1 MEKLDIEKI
10 KEEIKNNLSERRYN
24 HSVGTMKRAEK
35 MAKIYNVD
43 VEKAKLAGLTHDMA
57 KELSQE
63 EKLKYVKENN
73 IKIDEVERL
82 CPDLLHGKIAAH
94 MCKVKYGFDE
104 DMQEAIAFH
113 TTGKVN
119 MSILGKI
126 IFLADITEENRNYE
140 DTGKLRELSEK
151 NLDEAMLYALNKT
164 IEKTVKTNKLLH
176 PDSVNSRNHILSV
189 NYKM

>member
-24 HSVGTMKRAEK
+24 HSIGTMKRAEK

>member
-1 MEKLDIEKI
+1 
-10 KEEIKNNLSERRYN
+10 
-24 HSVGTMKRAEK
+24 
-35 MAKIYNVD
+35 
-43 VEKAKLAGLTHDMA
+43 
-57 KELSQE
+57 
-63 EKLKYVKENN
+63 
-73 IKIDEVERL
+73 
-82 CPDLLHGKIAAH
+82 

-140 DTGKLRELSEK
+140 DAGKLRELSEK